1 MHELFMV
8 PFSNEGFSAPVWS
21 LDVKILLQCL
31 YKVNQ
36 DPHA

>member
-1 MHELFMV
+1 MHELLMV

-21 LDVKILLQCL
+21 LDAKILLQCL
-31 YKVNQ
+31 HKVNQ